1 MWWVTSLIYKKSLL
15 LLLNLLLC
23 FQLHPPDFHACFE
36 VFLGGQWIIA
46 DATRLVALN
55 KIVKIATGLDAA
67 ETAFASI
74 FGNLRFTSMK
84 VEFEPATSTGEE
96 PEEETLEGK
105 GMNLY

>member
-1 MWWVTSLIYKKSLL
+1 M
-15 LLLNLLLC
+15 LNLLLC